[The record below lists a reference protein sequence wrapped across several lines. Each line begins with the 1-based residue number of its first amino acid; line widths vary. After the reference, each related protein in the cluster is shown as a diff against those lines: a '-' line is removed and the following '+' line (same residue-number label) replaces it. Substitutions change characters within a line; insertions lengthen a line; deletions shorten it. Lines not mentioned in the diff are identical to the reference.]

1 MGSKERILVTAQFP
15 RTSLFQLLQFS
26 YYFQAKGQVSED
38 DETPDMDIEAVK
50 NLPDKLNSET
60 EKEVQKKIED
70 MFAD

>member
-1 MGSKERILVTAQFP
+1 MNFTIKL
-15 RTSLFQLLQFS
+15 
-26 YYFQAKGQVSED
+26 FQAKGQATAD

-50 NLPDKLNSET
+50 NLPDKLNSDT

>member
-1 MGSKERILVTAQFP
+1 MHSSGKACNSNKNNEYQKL
-15 RTSLFQLLQFS
+15 
-26 YYFQAKGQVSED
+26 QAKGEATAD
-38 DETPDMDIEAVK
+38 DGEPADLEAVK

>member
-1 MGSKERILVTAQFP
+1 M
-15 RTSLFQLLQFS
+15 LLEGKYVECFII
-26 YYFQAKGQVSED
+26 FLQAKGQTTAD
-38 DETPDMDIEAVK
+38 DETPDMDMEAVK